1 MPMALLA
8 VVAAAAPQLAAATCE
23 RAHFTCDLRWWIKV
37 RSRLEQVPSNA
48 NCEAATFGVTE

>member
-1 MPMALLA
+1 MALLA